1 MNEILKRLEIIKAAI
16 SIEEEEII
24 DLQVMKLNKLE
35 CQDEVLNIL
44 TIINKKNYAKVIIE
58 IESYLKNFS
67 GVMVYEDLEF
77 QALLLELKELEIT
90 LEDISNEK
98 DEYLD
103 SIREFN
109 IEYYL
114 HLGSILNEILKLEE
128 MLIKINLDKM
138 KAANQTF
145 EEWYKELNEEYEEL
159 KQDHK
164 DFSAEYE
171 EIKSEERV
179 ELDVEEKEDLKKLF
193 RKASKL
199 CHPDIVSDEHK
210 EKATE
215 IMKELNNAYSSRDIE
230 KIKDILYSLEN
241 SSDFRVFS
249 DTVEDK
255 DLLKSKIQ
263 NIRSRIEQLDQE
275 VQELKKEEAV
285 QIMSEYKDL
294 KIYFSKLKKQFEEE
308 CLNLK
313 DLL

>member
-44 TIINKKNYAKVIIE
+44 KMINKKNYARVIIE
-58 IESYLKNFS
+58 IESYLKKFS
-67 GVMVYEDLEF
+67 GLMAYEDLEF
-77 QALLLELKELEIT
+77 QALLLELKELERQ

-98 DEYLD
+98 DEYLK

-114 HLGSILNEILKLEE
+114 YLGPILNEILKLEE
-128 MLIKINLDKM
+128 MVMQMQLDKM

-145 EEWYKELNEEYEEL
+145 EEGYEELNEEYEEL

-164 DFSAEYE
+164 DFNAEYE
-171 EIKSEERV
+171 EIKSEDRI

-199 CHPDIVSDEHK
+199 CHPDIVSAEHK

-215 IMKELNNAYSSRDIE
+215 IMKELNNAYSNRDVKKVKE
-230 KIKDILYSLEN
+230 ILDTLEN
-241 SSDFRVFS
+241 SSEFRVFS

-255 DLLKSKIQ
+255 DLVKSKIQ
-263 NIRSRIEQLDQE
+263 NIKSKIKQLSQE
-275 VQELKKEEAV
+275 IKEIKKEEAV
-285 QIMSEYKDL
+285 KIMSEYKDL
-294 KIYFSKLKKQFEEE
+294 KMYFKKLKKQFEEE
-308 CLNLK
+308 CVNLK

>member
-1 MNEILKRLEIIKAAI
+1 MNQIVKRLEIIKAAI
-16 SIEEEEII
+16 SIKEDEII

-44 TIINKKNYAKVIIE
+44 KMINKKNYARVIIE
-58 IESYLKNFS
+58 IESYLKKFS
-67 GVMVYEDLEF
+67 RVMVYEDLEF
-77 QALLLELKELEIT
+77 QALLVELKELETT

-98 DEYLD
+98 DEYLN

-114 HLGSILNEILKLEE
+114 HLGPILNEILKLEE
-128 MLIKINLDKM
+128 MLMQIKLDKM
-138 KAANQTF
+138 KAANETF
-145 EEWYKELNEEYEEL
+145 EDGYKELNVEYEEL
-159 KQDHK
+159 KQDHEN
-164 DFSAEYE
+164 FNAEYE
-171 EIKSEERV
+171 EITSEDRV

-199 CHPDIVSDEHK
+199 CHPDIVSTEHK

-215 IMKELNNAYSSRDIE
+215 IMKELNNAYSCRDIE
-230 KIKDILYSLEN
+230 RVKEILYSLEN
-241 SSDFRVFS
+241 SSEFRVFS

-263 NIRSRIEQLDQE
+263 NIRSKIEELDQE

-294 KIYFSKLKKQFEEE
+294 KIYFKKLKKQFEEE